1 MIYVIAT
8 ITAHPGKGDVIAG
21 AAAACI
27 EATLKEAGCLYYDLY
42 RKTGHPDQLVFVE
55 GWESRDHLQAH
66 FGTAHIKAFGAA
78 IADAVLTSKV
88 EIVHPEKVEI
98 V

>member
-8 ITAHPGKGDVIAG
+8 ITAHPGKGDIVAG

-27 EATLKEAGCLYYDLY
+27 EATLKEDGCLYYDLY
-42 RKTGHPDQLVFVE
+42 RKTDNPDRLVFVE

-66 FGTAHIKAFGAA
+66 FGTAHIKALGAA
-78 IADAVLTSKV
+78 IAGAVLESKV
-88 EIVHPEKVEI
+88 EIVHPEKVE
-98 V
+98 VV

>member
-8 ITAHPGKGDVIAG
+8 ITAHPGKGDIIAG

-42 RKTGHPDQLVFVE
+42 RKTGHPDQFVFVE

-66 FGTAHIKAFGAA
+66 FGTAHIKTFGAA

-88 EIVHPEKVEI
+88 EVVHPEKVEI